1 MRRRSRRDESLPPEH
16 PQYPEE
22 IAGFI
27 HDVHNLR
34 TTMASDLSAAAGAVE
49 SDEPGV
55 ASDFIEGG
63 RGDLAALGLR
73 AGDPGT
79 PVAEVPTQRRHHR
92 GSSAVRAV
100 AAATVPLLAT
110 AAVGAAVVAA
120 YTIHHDGPR
129 SETVHTLTQSPGAT
143 QAAPIDHAAAM
154 LAALNTDVRRG
165 ASPATIAARAALL
178 HDELARL
185 ISTAAG
191 DRQTLTSI
199 RRMLATEDR
208 LLTRYADPRVRIE
221 LRSVRAL
228 EASLNP
234 RPTTPVR
241 LATPTAAPPSPVST
255 AVPHRPTP
263 SVAPTHPAVHKT
275 HAPKPVPSPTASPPA
290 TTPPLPLPTL
300 SPGLP

>member
-1 MRRRSRRDESLPPEH
+1 MRRRFRREESRTPEH

-34 TTMASDLSAAAGAVE
+34 TSMASDLSAAAGAVE

-63 RGDLAALGLR
+63 RGELAALGLR
-73 AGDPGT
+73 ASDPGT
-79 PVAEVPTQRRHHR
+79 PAAEVPTQRRR
-92 GSSAVRAV
+92 RQARSGVRTV
-100 AAATVPLLAT
+100 MAATIPLLAT
-110 AAVGAAVVAA
+110 AAVGAIVVAA
-120 YTIHHDGPR
+120 FAVHHDGPR
-129 SETVHTLTQSPGAT
+129 SHTVHALTRVPGVRP
-143 QAAPIDHAAAM
+143 AAPTDHAAAM
-154 LAALNTDVRRG
+154 LQALSSEVRRG

-185 ISTAAG
+185 VSTAG
-191 DRQTLTSI
+191 DNHQILTSI
-199 RRMLATEDR
+199 RRMLATEDH
-208 LLTRYADPRVRIE
+208 LLSGYADPRVTLE

-234 RPTTPVR
+234 HPTAPVHATTPP
-241 LATPTAAPPSPVST
+241 PTPVST
-255 AVPHRPTP
+255 TLPRTPAPT
-263 SVAPTHPAVHKT
+263 VAPTHRAVHKT
-275 HAPKPVPSPTASPPA
+275 HAPKPVQTPTAPPPT

-300 SPGLP
+300 SPVLP